1 MMKEKVRLDWERC
14 ITFHGHICP
23 GLAIGFQATQLGLRL
38 LQERDLVQDSPI
50 SGIVS
55 IVQNDAC
62 GVDAVQVLTGCTF
75 GKGNLLF
82 IDHGKQVFRFVRRQD
97 GRGIRI
103 ALKHGA
109 MENETHHLLR
119 NKVVDKTATPDEAEG
134 FIKFNVDTQARGEL
148 QRRNISGVPTFLIGE
163 DVVVGLDKAKILKLV
178 DHRVIQCEKCARKM
192 RVPINKG
199 TIKIKC
205 PQCAHDLTF
214 RHKHKEF

>member
-1 MMKEKVRLDWERC
+1 MIMEKVRLDWERC

-38 LQERDLVQDSPI
+38 LQERDLAQENPI
-50 SGIVS
+50 NGIVS

-82 IDHGKQVFRFVRRQD
+82 IDHGKQVYRFVRSQD

-109 MENETHHLLR
+109 MDNETHHLLR
-119 NKVVDKTATPDEAEG
+119 NKVVEKTATPDEAEE
-134 FIKFNVDTQARGEL
+134 FIKLHREIALRLVEA
-148 QRRNISGVPTFLIGE
+148 SPE
-163 DVVVGLDKAKILKLV
+163 DYFKW
-178 DHRVIQCEKCARKM
+178 QE
-192 RVPINKG
+192 
-199 TIKIKC
+199 IKIDLPKG
-205 PQCAHDLTF
+205 PQLNPTVQCAFCGEGVMEQRAHVRDGIIACPECTESYESRVLVLN
-214 RHKHKEF
+214 K